1 MTSDFLLS
9 ILQLIM
15 VDLVLSGDNA
25 VVIALAC
32 RNLSPHL
39 QKKAIFWG
47 TFGAVGMRILLTFIA
62 IWLLK
67 IPLVQM
73 IGGLLLIWIA
83 VKLLKGEE
91 EDSGIES
98 SSSMMGALKTIIFA
112 DMIMSLD
119 NVIAVAGAA
128 KGSILLV
135 VIGLAIS
142 IPLIIWGSR
151 LLMKLMKR
159 FPVIVLLGAGI
170 LGFTAGQMIMEDK
183 LVGVWVERYLPFSPV
198 LVPVA
203 LALVIIALGT
213 YLKRRGS
220 SKPDPLQPKKTGEQL
235 H

>member
-1 MTSDFLLS
+1 MTEFLLS
-9 ILQLIM
+9 VLQLII

-32 RNLSPHL
+32 RNLNPQL

-47 TFGAVGMRILLTFIA
+47 TFGAVGMRVVLTFIA

-67 IPLVQM
+67 IPLVQVV
-73 IGGLLLIWIA
+73 GGLLLLVIA

-91 EDSGIES
+91 EDSEVES

-128 KGSILLV
+128 KGSMLLV

-142 IPLIIWGSR
+142 IPMIIWGSR

-159 FPVIVLLGAGI
+159 FPVIVLLGAGM
-170 LGFTAGQMIMEDK
+170 LGFTAGQMIMGDK
-183 LVGVWVERYLPFSPV
+183 LVGLYVEKYVPLSPTI
-198 LVPVA
+198 LPVA
-203 LALVIIALGT
+203 LTLVVIALGS
-213 YLKRRGS
+213 YMKRHG
-220 SKPDPLQPKKTGEQL
+220 SKPDSNPTTNKNAENV
-235 H
+235 

>member
-1 MTSDFLLS
+1 MTEFLLS
-9 ILQLIM
+9 VLQLII

-32 RNLSPHL
+32 RNLNPQL

-47 TFGAVGMRILLTFIA
+47 TFGAVGMRVVLTFIA

-67 IPLVQM
+67 IPLVQVV
-73 IGGLLLIWIA
+73 GGLLLLVIA
-83 VKLLKGEE
+83 IKLLKGEE
-91 EDSGIES
+91 EDSEVES

-128 KGSILLV
+128 KGSMLLV

-142 IPLIIWGSR
+142 IPMIIWGSR

-159 FPVIVLLGAGI
+159 FPVIVLLGAGM
-170 LGFTAGQMIMEDK
+170 LGFTAGQMIMGDK
-183 LVGVWVERYLPFSPV
+183 LVGLYVEKYVPLSPTI
-198 LVPVA
+198 LPVA
-203 LALVIIALGT
+203 LTLVVIALGS
-213 YLKRRGS
+213 YMKRHG
-220 SKPDPLQPKKTGEQL
+220 SKPDSNPTTNKNAENV
-235 H
+235 

>member
-1 MTSDFLLS
+1 MTEFLLS
-9 ILQLIM
+9 VLQLII

-32 RNLSPHL
+32 RNLNPQV

-47 TFGAVGMRILLTFIA
+47 TFGAVGMRVILTFIA

-67 IPLVQM
+67 IPLVQVV
-73 IGGLLLIWIA
+73 GGLLLLVIA
-83 VKLLKGEE
+83 IKLLKGEE
-91 EDSGIES
+91 EDSEVES

-128 KGSILLV
+128 KGSMLLV

-142 IPLIIWGSR
+142 IPMIVWGSR

-159 FPVIVLLGAGI
+159 FPVIVLLGAGM
-170 LGFTAGQMIMEDK
+170 LGFTAGQMIMGDK
-183 LVGVWVERYLPFSPV
+183 LVGLYVEKYVPLSRTIL
-198 LVPVA
+198 PVA
-203 LALVIIALGT
+203 LALVVIALGS
-213 YLKRRGS
+213 YLKRHG
-220 SKPDPLQPKKTGEQL
+220 SKPDSNPTTNNNAENV
-235 H
+235 